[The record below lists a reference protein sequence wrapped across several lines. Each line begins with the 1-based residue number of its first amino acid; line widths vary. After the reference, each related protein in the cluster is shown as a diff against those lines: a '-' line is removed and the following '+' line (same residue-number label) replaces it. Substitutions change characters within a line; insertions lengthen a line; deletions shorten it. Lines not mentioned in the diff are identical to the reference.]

1 MLTARPPI
9 QKTRSS
15 CYPLACSGTRGWW
28 FGAAQQLQASDTDA
42 QFVIVGDTD
51 PENPASVPR
60 RQIREWDE
68 ASIIDWWGYQE
79 ANAMPETLQRADIV
93 CLPSYYREGVPKVL
107 IEAASTGRPIVTTDV
122 PGCREIVSDGEN
134 GFLVPARDAEALA
147 DRIATLTADPSL
159 RATMGQRRRDRGAL
173 HLRAG
178 RPHHRRRLQPSSQ
191 AGRSVEFSSET
202 NLPSAMHICVTGGA
216 GFIGGHLCR
225 RLPADGHRVTAIDNF
240 DPFYPRAIK
249 EEGIDDLPA
258 HSFTLIETDICN
270 TDTLLQALHGRSVD
284 AIVHLAAKAG
294 VRPSIEAPEAYERT
308 NVGGTQSMLTVAQE
322 LDIDTFIYGSSSS
335 VYGNND
341 TVPFAEDDPV
351 RHPISPYAATKR
363 SGELLAHTFH
373 HLYEITTHCL
383 RFFTVYG
390 PRQRPDLAIH
400 KFARQLL
407 TDQPI
412 TMYGDGTSSRDY
424 TYVEDIVDG
433 VAKSLRRATSR
444 DDPEYEIINL
454 GGSETTQLKDLIS
467 GIASA
472 MGIPPEVKQL
482 PEQPGDVERT
492 CADILKAGTL
502 LGWEPVTPIEEG
514 LQRFAEWVTTYYADR
529 PVLDV

>member
-1 MLTARPPI
+1 MH
-9 QKTRSS
+9 
-15 CYPLACSGTRGWW
+15 
-28 FGAAQQLQASDTDA
+28 
-42 QFVIVGDTD
+42 
-51 PENPASVPR
+51 
-60 RQIREWDE
+60 
-68 ASIIDWWGYQE
+68 
-79 ANAMPETLQRADIV
+79 
-93 CLPSYYREGVPKVL
+93 VL
-107 IEAASTGRPIVTTDV
+107 
-122 PGCREIVSDGEN
+122 
-134 GFLVPARDAEALA
+134 
-147 DRIATLTADPSL
+147 
-159 RATMGQRRRDRGAL
+159 
-173 HLRAG
+173 
-178 RPHHRRRLQPSSQ
+178 
-191 AGRSVEFSSET
+191 
-202 NLPSAMHICVTGGA
+202 VTGGA

-225 RLPADGHRVTAIDNF
+225 RLLSGGHRVTAVDNF

-249 EEGIDDLPA
+249 EEGIEDLPA

-294 VRPSIEAPEAYERT
+294 VRPSIEAPKAYERT

-322 LDIDTFIYGSSSS
+322 LGIDTFIYGSSSS

-341 TVPFAEDDPV
+341 KVPFAEDNPV

-373 HLYEITTHCL
+373 HLRGLTVHGL

-433 VAKSLRRATSR
+433 VAKSLRRAMSR
-444 DDPEYEIINL
+444 DEPEYEIINL
-454 GGSETTQLKDLIS
+454 GGSETTELRDLIS
-467 GIASA
+467 GIADA
-472 MGIPPEVKQL
+472 MGIPPEIEQL

-492 CADILKAGTL
+492 YADISKAGTL
-502 LGWEPVTPIEEG
+502 LDWEPETPIEVG
-514 LQRFAEWVTTYYADR
+514 LQRFSEWVTRYYADR